1 MGCTRVI
8 PMVQLARPKQW
19 VKNLL
24 VVTAPLAAGML
35 FTSPTAWW
43 TILAFV
49 CFCLASS
56 SIYMYNDVRD
66 VEADRAHP
74 KKRYR
79 PLAAGKVKPT
89 TATIAALICSI
100 ASFGI
105 PLALGNFALTAV
117 IVSYL
122 ALQVGYLFY
131 FKYEPVFDIA
141 AIAAGF
147 LLRAIAGGAA
157 SDVSISNAFLIVVG
171 FGSLFMAVG
180 KRYSEI
186 REQDG
191 DAKTRA
197 VLARYTP
204 GYLQMMLGVSATIAL
219 VGYILWAFEIVESSV
234 ASIPYATLSIIPFTL
249 AIMRY
254 ARDAEQAK
262 AEAPEDAVFADKALL
277 VLGIIWLLLFVGQV
291 WQR

>member
-1 MGCTRVI
+1 MIGLI
-8 PMVQLARPKQW
+8 KLARPKQW
-19 VKNLL
+19 IKNLL
-24 VVTAPLAAGML
+24 VITAPLAAGSL
-35 FTSPTAWW
+35 FDHGVLGW
-43 TILAFV
+43 TVLAFV
-49 CFCLASS
+49 CFSLASS
-56 SIYMYNDVRD
+56 AIYMFNDIRD

-74 KKRYR
+74 KKQHR
-79 PLAAGKVKPT
+79 PIASGRVKPA
-89 TATIAALICSI
+89 TATVAAIVCGL
-100 ASFGI
+100 ASFGV
-105 PLALGNFALTAV
+105 PLLLGNRPLTLV

-122 ALQVGYLFY
+122 ALQIGYVFY
-131 FKYEPVFDIA
+131 LKYEPVFDIA

-157 SDVSISNAFLIVVG
+157 SDVPISNAFLIVVG

-191 DAKTRA
+191 SAKTRA
-197 VLARYTP
+197 VLAKYTP
-204 GYLQMMLGVSATIAL
+204 GYLQMMLGVSAAIAL
-219 VGYILWAFEIVESSV
+219 VGYILWAFEIVESSS
-234 ASIPYATLSIIPFTL
+234 ASIPYASLSIIPFTL
-249 AIMRY
+249 AMMRY

-277 VLGIIWLLLFVGQV
+277 VLGLIWLLLFVGQV